1 MLNFY
6 SLHNP
11 FFLMCIPVVACLLI
25 LVTYL
30 LRWRHYRLLHKYA
43 QWQHE
48 AQEIEVATHIALYN
62 QKKNDQPI
70 YPKVS
75 IVIPS
80 RDQADQLKMLL
91 PKLLEQEYKG
101 NFEVIVVDEKSS
113 DETSLVIKQFS
124 NSYKNLRQTYV
135 PATSRHIELRKLAI
149 TLGIKASFSEWV
161 IILNPDTIP
170 DSKSW
175 LQHYAENL
183 QPGVDFIR
191 AYYNYDHN
199 GTATSRCAII
209 ERLRQ
214 FAMDLAAYE
223 KGLVLNCETA
233 NYAVRK
239 NWFIEQQGFAD
250 SLTLPFGEEK
260 IFACYH
266 ATTERTTMLCS
277 SDTCVTEL
285 MPTKRNLYE
294 TRMYAS
300 ETKKHLKGITK
311 RYTVHDS
318 IATISLYLCT
328 FIAIAYILLRVI
340 YDINASHYSQQYIYT
355 DIFCLFIWL
364 CLLILP
370 TWMLRIGAKA
380 VNQKPFGIYIYLH
393 EMLQPWR
400 NISIMWMRYI
410 HKSEF
415 KRNFIN

>member
-1 MLNFY
+1 M
-6 SLHNP
+6 
-11 FFLMCIPVVACLLI
+11 
-25 LVTYL
+25 
-30 LRWRHYRLLHKYA
+30 
-43 QWQHE
+43 
-48 AQEIEVATHIALYN
+48 
-62 QKKNDQPI
+62 KKD
-70 YPKVS
+70 
-75 IVIPS
+75 
-80 RDQADQLKMLL
+80 L
-91 PKLLEQEYKG
+91 
-101 NFEVIVVDEKSS
+101 SS
-113 DETSLVIKQFS
+113 
-124 NSYKNLRQTYV
+124 
-135 PATSRHIELRKLAI
+135 
-149 TLGIKASFSEWV
+149 
-161 IILNPDTIP
+161 
-170 DSKSW
+170 
-175 LQHYAENL
+175 
-183 QPGVDFIR
+183 
-191 AYYNYDHN
+191 
-199 GTATSRCAII
+199 
-209 ERLRQ
+209 
-214 FAMDLAAYE
+214 
-223 KGLVLNCETA
+223 
-233 NYAVRK
+233 
-239 NWFIEQQGFAD
+239 
-250 SLTLPFGEEK
+250 
-260 IFACYH
+260 
-266 ATTERTTMLCS
+266 TMLCS

-340 YDINASHYSQQYIYT
+340 YDIDASHYSQQYIYT